1 MLALPSSS
9 SLCVRARARGALNAR
24 NRLVREPGFAPIVEL
39 VLMNSPGH
47 FEIRH
52 AILVS
57 AKVEVSVGK
66 YFELKRLVINGHER
80 TSLTEGT
87 Q

>member
-1 MLALPSSS
+1 
-9 SLCVRARARGALNAR
+9 
-24 NRLVREPGFAPIVEL
+24 
-39 VLMNSPGH
+39 MNSPGH